1 VSGSLP
7 LFVELCA
14 GTAAVSLRLHDAERR
29 PPVSRQGGKQNYAE
43 ATLRMLGLQPGQQAP
58 RYVWAEPDASV
69 RVLLASYARPELW
82 PQAADV
88 LAGWAHEPP
97 RELWQALRAESAP
110 QEATARELARYVL
123 LEGWTLWGGLYRG
136 PGASSTGTVGVTLPG
151 LWKRLRTLH
160 AALPGQVCADA
171 RDVPVQAGAVVYVDP
186 PYQGTNGYA
195 HDLPRADVVQLA
207 LRWAAAGS
215 TVAIAE
221 AEPLPE
227 LLAAG
232 WYAQELTWARDT
244 RCRGRTYSAQKRE
257 FITCNVRPRHPGRPT
272 RPVLPVLADNR
283 GRRVL

>member
-1 VSGSLP
+1 MQPVP

-14 GTAAVSLRLHDAERR
+14 GTAALSLRLHDAERR

-43 ATLRMLGLQPGQQAP
+43 ATLRMLGLQPGQQAL

-69 RVLLASYARPELW
+69 RALLASYARPELW

-97 RELWQALRAESAP
+97 RDLWQALRAESAP

-136 PGASSTGTVGVTLPG
+136 PGASSRGTVGVTLSG

-160 AALPGQVCADA
+160 AALPGQVYADA
-171 RDVPVQAGAVVYVDP
+171 RDVPVEAGAVVYVDP
-186 PYQGTNGYA
+186 PYQGTGGYA

-232 WYAQELTWARDT
+232 WYAQELTWART
-244 RCRGRTYSAQKRE
+244 GPGRTYSAQKRE
-257 FITCNVRPRHPGRPT
+257 FITSNVRPRHPGRPT
-272 RPVLPVLADNR
+272 RPVLPALADNR